1 MKKIV
6 AYLMICSILVS
17 GSGCSKKIEKVSD
30 SQQELFMFG
39 LTLDDGRHVSF
50 SFEVPYLHS
59 SNSSLFDAFM
69 NGEITVE
76 DFLKQ
81 LNYVETRKDGGSII
95 YHYDKNQQEF
105 GNEDFY
111 AISCNTIDY
120 NQDIYI
126 AKKKE
131 NLMNKCS
138 IKIDDL
144 ENVSM
149 TIKDGTLTKTG
160 ATVIITDTSDRNNIY
175 GEGYQ
180 LEKEENGVWVEM
192 KPKHD
197 MTFIMIGY
205 SVNENHTLELKV
217 NWEYHYGALESGK
230 YRILKDTSYAGEG
243 TKHYITAEFTIA

>member
-1 MKKIV
+1 MKKVLFHLI
-6 AYLMICSILVS
+6 ICSILIS
-17 GSGCSKKIEKVSD
+17 GTGCRKKVEKVSN
-30 SQQELFMFG
+30 SQQELFMLG

-59 SNSSLFDAFM
+59 SSSNLFDAFM
-69 NGEITVE
+69 NEEITVG

-81 LNYVETRKDGGSII
+81 LNYVDTLRDGGSII
-95 YHYDKNQQEF
+95 YHYDENQQEF

-111 AISCNTIDY
+111 VISCNTIDH

-126 AKKKE
+126 AKEKE
-131 NLMNKCS
+131 TLINKCS

-149 TIKDGTLTKTG
+149 TIKKGTLTNKG

-197 MTFIMIGY
+197 MTFITIGY

-217 NWEYHYGALESGK
+217 NWEYHYGTLENGK

>member
-1 MKKIV
+1 MKKV
-6 AYLMICSILVS
+6 LFYLIICSILVS
-17 GSGCSKKIEKVSD
+17 GTGCSKKVEKVFNP
-30 SQQELFMFG
+30 QQELFMLG

-50 SFEVPYLHS
+50 SFEVPYLRSSS
-59 SNSSLFDAFM
+59 SNLFGAFM

-76 DFLKQ
+76 VFLKQ
-81 LNYVETRKDGGSII
+81 LNYVDTLRDGGSTI
-95 YHYDKNQQEF
+95 YHYDKNQKEF

-149 TIKDGTLTKTG
+149 TIKEDTLTNKG

-197 MTFIMIGY
+197 MTFISIGY

-217 NWEYHYGALESGK
+217 NWDYHYGTLESGK

-243 TKHYITAEFTIA
+243 TKHYITTEFVIA